1 MRTALMSTLALVVV
15 LPRNLRAQELHRCG
29 RTSTRSRG
37 HRQPLQPHHRPAA
50 PAAAQ
55 PGLGASLGLYVF
67 PAKSQTP
74 EQQAQDEQACYAWS
88 KEQSGID
95 PATVKANPD
104 SAMKAASAKVDTAAQ
119 GAAIKGAA
127 RGAAGGAVVGA
138 IAGDAGTGAG
148 VGAVVGAASGQK
160 GQEAG
165 QEAGGNAGGTAS
177 QRLGRGADRHVQEG
191 DDRVPR
197 GQGLHGEVRAVDEAA
212 VDTGQYRRTAAV
224 TTALK
229 RLSGAEEHAV
239 GSFDPDSE
247 VDTDVGVGVLV
258 ELDAESDAAAGIR
271 RL

>member
-1 MRTALMSTLALVVV
+1 MRTAMMSTLALVCVATQ
-15 LPRNLRAQELHRCG
+15 LRAQE
-29 RTSTRSRG
+29 STAAAAPAAAPPAAAPAS
-37 HRQPLQPHHRPAA
+37 PPATAPAA
-50 PAAAQ
+50 PPTAAAPAAAAQ

-148 VGAVVGAASGQK
+148 VGAVVGAASGRRAKKQAK
-160 GQEAG
+160 KQAETQAAQQANAWAAG
-165 QEAGGNAGGTAS
+165 QIDTFKKGMTAC
-177 QRLGRGADRHVQEG
+177 LEG
-191 DDRVPR
+191 KGYTV
-197 GQGLHGEVRAVDEAA
+197 
-212 VDTGQYRRTAAV
+212 
-224 TTALK
+224 K
-229 RLSGAEEHAV
+229 
-239 GSFDPDSE
+239 
-247 VDTDVGVGVLV
+247 
-258 ELDAESDAAAGIR
+258 
-271 RL
+271 